1 MKNILI
7 AFLLFAGLGATAQ
20 TQTLYGLGTYDL
32 NGSGRRLVW
41 RNGSDTI
48 MKIRLDSIVVK
59 KMVVNTSDYVL
70 TTNATPTTIKTI
82 TITDETAGVIE
93 VFLSGKETGTAGS
106 LGGIKA
112 VQYNKNGGTLTLGTV
127 GDVLATNATGTLA
140 TATWTI
146 TTSSNN
152 IIIQITGVAAT
163 NAEWVCGITQTN
175 L

>member
-1 MKNILI
+1 MSFR
-7 AFLLFAGLGATAQ
+7 ASAQ
-20 TQTLYGLGTYDL
+20 VSQKLYGRAGIDL
-32 NGSGRRLVW
+32 NGSGRRMVW
-41 RNGSDTI
+41 HNGSDSI

-127 GDVLATNATGTLA
+127 GDVLATNATGTLS